1 MNNTALILG
10 NGKSRNY
17 NVGDLLQRKSTPTN
31 LTDVAFV
38 YGCNKIYLEDI
49 KVDVIVAT
57 DPVAQHQIY
66 REYDGKA
73 ELLFLDWESV
83 PSEMASAVASFDQ
96 NVIANEYTPHGCVV
110 SGEDN
115 VTMMTYLKES
125 DNVLSVSPNLLPHE
139 MSSGS
144 MAMWDAAERGFTTI
158 YLAGFGDIDHVH
170 YDQLRGNEEQ
180 KKLRWEEER
189 RYLIE
194 KYSEINWVY
203 L

>member
-10 NGKSRNY
+10 NGKSRNTA
-17 NVGDLLQRKSTPTN
+17 NMIDT
-31 LTDVAFV
+31 AFV
-38 YGCNKIYLEDI
+38 YGCNKIYLEDV

-57 DPVAQHQIY
+57 DPISQHQIY
-66 REYDGKA
+66 REYEGEA
-73 ELLFLDWESV
+73 ELLFLDWEPI
-83 PSEMASAVASFDQ
+83 PSEMAVAFEAFDTS
-96 NVIANEYTPHGCVV
+96 NLSNDYTDYGCVV
-110 SGEDN
+110 SGEGN

-125 DNVLSVSPNLLPHE
+125 DNVLSVSPNLLPRE

-158 YLAGFGDIDHVH
+158 YLVGFGDVDHVH
-170 YDQLRGNEEQ
+170 YDQLRGDEEQ
-180 KKLRWEEER
+180 KKLLWEQER

-194 KYSEINWVY
+194 KYSEINWIY

>member
-10 NGKSRNY
+10 NGKSRDY

-49 KVDVIVAT
+49 EVDVIVAT

-66 REYDGKA
+66 REYDGGA

-83 PSEMASAVASFDQ
+83 PSEMAAAVASFDQ

-115 VTMMTYLKES
+115 ITMMTYLKES
-125 DNVLSVSPNLLPHE
+125 DNVTTVSPNLLPHE

-144 MAMWDAAERGFTTI
+144 MAMWDAAERSFDTI

-189 RYLIE
+189 RYLIG